1 MKIKALTLQAY
12 CGKFT
17 EQILLPDKNITK
29 SKIMVDG

>member
-17 EQILLPDKNITK
+17 EQPYYQIKNITK